1 MLIILLVGALVSL
14 LFGVY
19 ASVHDP
25 TGETTIALFFSNTVS
40 MKVWFTTAAL
50 VFAIL
55 QVLTA
60 LRLYGKVK
68 IPKTFPKWLPDAH
81 RLFGTLAFLL
91 SLPVAFHCLWSFGFE
106 STSSQTRR
114 YVHSVAGCLFY
125 GAFASKV
132 LAVRTKRLAG
142 LGVARHRQ
150 HHVHAP
156 RRVVDDELAVVL
168 PKSRVP
174 GLLMFKRIVAA
185 VEVVAVVGFVVMVAL
200 LLLKQPTKN
209 LTALPAT
216 NFGAG
221 GSDGRRLSPPDGA
234 AVSLELRGLPWRR
247 RRWRHRPQLRDGAVT
262 SSFKDAASEVSFVK
276 SGAGGMP
283 AFRDELSEA
292 EIQAIVDF
300 TRTTLQSK

>member
-1 MLIILLVGALVSL
+1 MTAAEPSAPLPAPAPATTANLLIILLVGALVSL

-40 MKVWFTTAAL
+40 LKVWFTTAAL

-68 IPKTFPKWLPDAH
+68 IPKTFPKWLPDVH

-132 LAVRTKRLAG
+132 LAVRTKRLPG
-142 LGVARHRQ
+142 WVLPVIGSITFT
-150 HHVHAP
+150 
-156 RRVVDDELAVVL
+156 LLVVL
-168 PKSRVP
+168 W
-174 GLLMFKRIVAA
+174 
-185 VEVVAVVGFVVMVAL
+185 
-200 LLLKQPTKN
+200 T
-209 LTALPAT
+209 
-216 NFGAG
+216 
-221 GSDGRRLSPPDGA
+221 
-234 AVSLELRGLPWRR
+234 
-247 RRWRHRPQLRDGAVT
+247 T
-262 SSFKDAASEVSFVK
+262 SSLWFFQNRDFPSF
-276 SGAGGMP
+276 
-283 AFRDELSEA
+283 
-292 EIQAIVDF
+292 
-300 TRTTLQSK
+300 